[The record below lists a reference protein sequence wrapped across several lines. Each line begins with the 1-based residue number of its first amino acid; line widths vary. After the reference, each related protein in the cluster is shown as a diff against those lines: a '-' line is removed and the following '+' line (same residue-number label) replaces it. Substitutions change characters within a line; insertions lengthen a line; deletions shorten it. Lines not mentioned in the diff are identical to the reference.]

1 MAGWGEVLSLVAT
14 GSCICFTQS
23 DRIGSVVEP
32 GLVENS
38 LEQVPLVGPVSGLLE
53 GNPLAA
59 AVVVVADTPAARL
72 VVVEGTPAG
81 AEGTPA
87 ARLVVVAGTPAG
99 SEGTLAV
106 IEGNSADPE
115 PRQLSYFPRM
125 LWQ

>member
-1 MAGWGEVLSLVAT
+1 M
-14 GSCICFTQS
+14 
-23 DRIGSVVEP
+23 
-32 GLVENS
+32 
-38 LEQVPLVGPVSGLLE
+38 EQVPLLGPVSGLLE

-59 AVVVVADTPAARL
+59 AVVVVAD
-72 VVVEGTPAG
+72 
-81 AEGTPA
+81 TPA

-125 LWQ
+125 LW